1 MERLKQRILED
12 GKILPG
18 NVIKVDGFINHQLD
32 INLINEMGKEFKRR
46 FADVKVDKILTIEAS
61 GIAIA
66 VITAQYFDVPVVFA
80 KKIETKVQDLDSYAS
95 KVYSYTKD
103 KTYPVKVSKQFIHEG
118 ENILIIDDFLA
129 NGQAVLGLL
138 DIITQGKAHCVGVG
152 IVIEKGFQDGGR
164 ILREN
169 GLNLQSLAVIASIDD
184 GIFTFR

>member
-1 MERLKQRILED
+1 MQQLKQRILED

-32 INLINEMGKEFKRR
+32 IKLINEMGKEFKRR

-80 KKIETKVQDLDSYAS
+80 KKVETKVQDFDSYAS

-103 KTYPVKVSKQFIHEG
+103 KTYPVKVSRQFIHEG

-152 IVIEKGFQDGGR
+152 IAIEKGFQDGGK
-164 ILREN
+164 ILQAN
-169 GLNLQSLAVIASIDD
+169 GLNLQSLAIIDAIDD
-184 GIFTFR
+184 GTFTFR